1 MPDVKFTDQHE
12 WVSVESGVATMGIT
26 AYATEQLGDIVY
38 VELPE
43 VGRSY
48 GQGEE
53 LAVVE
58 SVKAASEVY
67 APVGGE
73 VTEIND
79 AVTEDPARVNSS
91 PDEEGWLV
99 KLKVSD
105 PGEISK
111 LMDKE
116 AYTDYVGGLS

>member
-1 MPDVKFTDQHE
+1 MGLRGKR
-12 WVSVESGVATMGIT
+12 VATMGIT

-73 VTEIND
+73 VTEVNE

-91 PDEEGWLV
+91 PEQDGWLV

-105 PGEISK
+105 SNELNK

-116 AYTDYVGGLS
+116 AYADYVGGLS